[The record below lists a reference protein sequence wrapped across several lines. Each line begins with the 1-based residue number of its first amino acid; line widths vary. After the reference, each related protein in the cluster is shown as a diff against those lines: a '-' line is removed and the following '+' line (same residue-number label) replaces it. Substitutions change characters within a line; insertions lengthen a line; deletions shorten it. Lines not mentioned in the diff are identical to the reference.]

1 MTTSKI
7 ATYTTVADF
16 EAVAKRIANGIGNAK
31 RLMQQATIAA
41 MEHLQAHGNV
51 NVFAPLDKAG
61 TSFTKAQHNLW
72 RKYVQHFTWL
82 RYNADNKNG
91 KALKEAAFDKLWTK
105 DKAGKMDID
114 AAREVDWFTWS
125 PDDAKDQPE
134 IDLADYVKSVE
145 KRIKKL
151 LADKKLYTK
160 EAPNGAITKRNARV
174 ADVRKEMLA
183 MLTVLTDIH
192 HEPIVADGKA
202 TPEASG
208 DAVREKPVVS
218 RKRDVKGSAPKGERL
233 LDMIA

>member
-72 RKYVQHFTWL
+72 RAYVQNYTWL
-82 RYNADNKNG
+82 RYNVDNKTG
-91 KALKEAAFDKLWTK
+91 KALAGAAFDKLWTK
-105 DKAGKMDID
+105 DKSGTMDID
-114 AAREVDWFTWS
+114 GARDVDWFTYEAPGMDK
-125 PDDAKDQPE
+125 PDIE
-134 IDLADYVKSVE
+134 LADYVKSVE
-145 KRIKKL
+145 KRIKSL
-151 LADKKLYTK
+151 LTDKKLFIKT
-160 EAPNGAITKRNARV
+160 GADGGVITIKHARV
-174 ADVRKEMLA
+174 ADVRKALNA